1 VLVDT
6 KRVRLRHVLARQ
18 GWRAYL
24 ALGAI
29 ATAVYF
35 ALPSG
40 SDVQTNLYRAVA
52 FSAAAAV
59 LLGAKLHRP
68 PSRAASSLL
77 AAGLLLFA
85 LGDVA
90 WSVWPGLADPAYL
103 AAYPLLIVAVGW
115 LVHQHGRLRVG
126 DVLDSAIV
134 CTGAALVL
142 WIVLID
148 RAVRQSGESWRE
160 RVITGGYPIMDLLLF
175 AAIVYFV
182 GSGIRLN
189 RTYQML
195 GLGFALLL
203 ASDVVFGRMELS
215 GTYYDG
221 IWLDAGWLCSYVVV
235 GAAGLHPAAGQP
247 LTRRTSGLRTRPPW
261 LRISLL
267 AAASLVAPA
276 ALVGQAA
283 TGTIEVD
290 AIVTC
295 AIVMTVLTFA
305 RLGLLLGEHFA
316 AVEAQRATEDRLRLA
331 LQWTGTTY
339 WEWDPASDDFS
350 AVARDFEVLPAIATG
365 GVARWIEERVV
376 PADRSV
382 VAVALRTAAEQG
394 VDFGIEYRVRGADDV
409 IRWIET
415 QAYVVPGGGGRR
427 LVGLTRDVSARKRLE
442 EQFHQSQ
449 KMEAVGQLAG
459 GVAHDFNNL
468 LTAILGY
475 CTLARESPQGDEDSR
490 RVKLD
495 RAIEAARR
503 AATLTQQLL
512 AYSRRQRLD
521 PKVIELEVVLRD
533 TRDLLSRLIGEH
545 IEVVVASG
553 AGVGRVRADA
563 GQLTQVLVNLAVNA
577 RDAMPGGG
585 TLTIDADDVE
595 LAVAADGVEAG
606 SYVRLTV
613 RDTGHGMD
621 EETSRRAFEPFFTT
635 KAVGEGTGLGLA
647 MVYGIVT
654 QSGGHVTV
662 ESAPGAG
669 ATFAVYLPRT
679 TEPAVVLPPVAE
691 APPDGGSERVLVVED
706 EQVVRELV
714 AEALADDGYDV
725 TAVSSATE
733 ALPLATQQ
741 QFDLVISDLVMPQMS
756 GEQLAVALA
765 MLTPPPRV
773 ILMSGYA
780 YDALS
785 PHAAEVPFLT
795 KPFALGEL
803 RALVRATLDARQPTP
818 EVAAR

>member
-1 VLVDT
+1 VPVDT
-6 KRVRLRHVLARQ
+6 KRVRLRHVLARL

-35 ALPSG
+35 LLPTGSG
-40 SDVQTNLYRAVA
+40 VQTHLYSVVA
-52 FSAAAAV
+52 LSAAAAV
-59 LLGAKLHRP
+59 LLGMKLHRP
-68 PSRAASSLL
+68 ASRASSSLL
-77 AAGLLLFA
+77 GAGLLLFA
-85 LGDVA
+85 LGDIA

-103 AAYPLLIVAVGW
+103 AAYPLLIAAVGW
-115 LVHQHGRLRVG
+115 LVHQHGRLRIG
-126 DVLDSAIV
+126 DILDSAIV
-134 CTGAALVL
+134 CTGAALLL

-148 RAVRQSGESWRE
+148 RAVHQSGESWRD
-160 RVITGGYPIMDLLLF
+160 RVVTGGYPIMDLLLF
-175 AAIVYFV
+175 VALVYFV

-203 ASDVVFGRMELS
+203 ASDVVLGRLELS
-215 GTYYDG
+215 ETYYDG
-221 IWLDAGWLCSYVVV
+221 MWLDAGWLCSYLVV
-235 GAAGLHPAAGQP
+235 GAAGLHPAVGQP
-247 LTRRTSGLRTRPPW
+247 VARRSSEFRTRAPW
-261 LRISLL
+261 VRICLL

-276 ALVGQAA
+276 ALVGQAVA
-283 TGTIEVD
+283 GKIELD
-290 AIVTC
+290 AIVAC
-295 AIVMTVLTFA
+295 AVVMTALTFA
-305 RLGLLLGEHFA
+305 RLGLLLREHVE
-316 AVEAQRATEDRLRLA
+316 AVEAQRASEGRLRFA
-331 LQWTGTTY
+331 LEWTGTTY
-339 WEWDPASDDFS
+339 WEWDPATDDFS
-350 AVARDFEVLPAIATG
+350 AVARDFEVLPPVESG
-365 GVARWIEERVV
+365 GVERWVEERVV
-376 PADRSV
+376 PEDRSV
-382 VAVALRTAAEQG
+382 VATALRDAAEHG
-394 VDFGIEYRVRGADDV
+394 RDFGIEYRVRGADEV

-415 QAYVVPGGGGRR
+415 QAYAVPGADGRR
-427 LVGLTRDVSARKRLE
+427 LVGLTRDVSGRKRLE

-495 RAIEAARR
+495 RAIDAAGR

-521 PKVIELEVVLRD
+521 PKVIQLEVVLRD
-533 TRDLLSRLIGEH
+533 ARDLLCRLIGEH
-545 IEVVVASG
+545 IEVVVGSG
-553 AGVGRVRADA
+553 EGVGRVRADA

-585 TLTIDADDVE
+585 RLTIDADDID
-595 LAVAADGVEAG
+595 LAVAAGGVEAG

-621 EETSRRAFEPFFTT
+621 EATSRRAFEPFFTT

-662 ESAPGAG
+662 ESAPGQG

-679 TEPAVVLPPVAE
+679 TEAAGVLPAVAAGPPE
-691 APPDGGSERVLVVED
+691 GGSERVLVVED

-714 AEALADDGYDV
+714 AESLADDGYEV

-733 ALPLATQQ
+733 ALPLAMQQ

-803 RALVRATLDARQPTP
+803 RALVRATLDAREPTQ